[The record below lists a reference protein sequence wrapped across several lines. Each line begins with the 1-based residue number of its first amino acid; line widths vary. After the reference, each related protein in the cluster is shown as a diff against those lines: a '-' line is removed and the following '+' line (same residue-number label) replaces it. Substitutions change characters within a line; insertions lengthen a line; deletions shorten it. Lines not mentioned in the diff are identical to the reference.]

1 MRLKIPKIMS
11 PKKMVLPFIESGSEL
26 ILPESPDITEGLFK
40 KKRNAKHAYGSTPS
54 SLSIWG
60 QTSLPNIKT
69 N

>member
-1 MRLKIPKIMS
+1 
-11 PKKMVLPFIESGSEL
+11 MVLPFIESGSEL